1 MTEENEEKLVS
12 ILIPTYNT
20 SLYLGRALISAFGQ
34 SYKSIEV
41 IVVDD
46 DSTDGTRELL
56 LAASHLDH
64 RLRIYFQE
72 EHRGAGETR
81 NKCLKEARGEYLF
94 WLDSDDYIAH
104 DCIEILLSLIQ
115 NEHSS
120 AARIDFSHDGKGLV
134 TMDTPAYLSHVL
146 TDRYKSYLAGT
157 LFERRAFEDVNFP
170 EKSVVEDYYV
180 YPEIAAQI
188 GKITIVHS
196 KELYFYTENRS
207 GSLTNTYQKE
217 LRGQHD
223 RMIAAFKR
231 YDDFSDAYADECAIV
246 LEQAVSYALMT
257 WYLAKKEKNKTAMH
271 DAHQLLLE
279 HKEHIDKVVAGRKHK
294 EVHGILDH
302 PITAQIFYCL
312 HMLKRK
318 IAGSR

>member
-1 MTEENEEKLVS
+1 MTEEKLVS

-20 SLYLGRALISAFGQ
+20 SLYLGRALISALGQ
-34 SYKSIEV
+34 SYKNIEV

-46 DSTDGTRELL
+46 GSTDGTNELL

-72 EHRGAGETR
+72 EHRGAGEAR
-81 NKCLKEARGEYLF
+81 NKCLKEAKGEYLF
-94 WLDSDDYIAH
+94 WLDSDDYISH
-104 DCIEILLSLIQ
+104 DCIEILLSLMQ
-115 NEHSS
+115 GEHSN

-146 TDRYKSYLAGT
+146 ADRYKSYLAGT
-157 LFERRAFEDVNFP
+157 LFEQRAFEDINFP
-170 EKSVVEDYYV
+170 ENSVVEDYYV

-188 GKITIVHS
+188 GKITIVNS
-196 KELYFYTENRS
+196 KELYFYTENRN

-231 YDDFSDAYADECAIV
+231 CDDFSDTYADECAIV

-257 WYLAKKEKNKTAMH
+257 WYLGKKEKNKTAMH

-279 HKEHIDKVVAGRKHK
+279 HKERIDKTVMGRKRK
-294 EVHGILDH
+294 EVRSVLDNSVM
-302 PITAQIFYCL
+302 AQIFYCL

-318 IAGSR
+318 IVGAR

>member
-1 MTEENEEKLVS
+1 MTEEKLVS

-20 SLYLGRALISAFGQ
+20 SLYLGRALISALGQ
-34 SYKSIEV
+34 SYKNIEV

-46 DSTDGTRELL
+46 GSTDGTKEML
-56 LAASHLDH
+56 LAASYLDH

-72 EHRGAGETR
+72 EHRGAGEAR
-81 NKCLKEARGEYLF
+81 NKCLKEAKGEYLF

-104 DCIEILLSLIQ
+104 DCIEILLSLMQ
-115 NEHSS
+115 GEHSN

-134 TMDTPAYLSHVL
+134 TMDTPAYLSNVL
-146 TDRYKSYLAGT
+146 TDRYKSYLSGT
-157 LFERRAFEDVNFP
+157 LFERGTFEDIIFP
-170 EKSVVEDYYV
+170 ENSVVEDYSV
-180 YPEIAAQI
+180 YPEIAARI
-188 GKITIVHS
+188 GKITIVNS

-223 RMIAAFKR
+223 RTIAAFKR
-231 YDDFSDAYADECAIV
+231 YDDFSDAYANECAIV

-279 HKEHIDKVVAGRKHK
+279 HKEHIDRTVTGRKLT
-294 EVHGILDH
+294 EVHGILEH
-302 PITAQIFYCL
+302 PITAQIFYRL

-318 IAGSR
+318 IVGAR